1 MTDAGLDS
9 DDVDSFYEW
18 EEADMS
24 MTETSFKRMTLETSP
39 DKNVL
44 NHVKDFEKSERYSID
59 FDCNRSPW
67 DRLSDWIQCICVV
80 TFDLELGQAVEAV
93 YPEGVELS
101 EQEKINYCYLAF
113 PDSNSGCM
121 GDTQFFFRVRHKPP
135 IPDEKS
141 PLSSNKLTR
150 RSPLYYLSKLHTYYN
165 QNCLPTLSID
175 PMFMWGFVYFRQV
188 KDKSLK
194 RGYFQKS
201 VVVTTKL
208 PFPDFFSKLCG
219 VIAPYYFDDRNPDLH
234 AICREIDGW
243 PAPLPGQTI
252 SLGILGTSIQLTI
265 PASNGINRIGTPI
278 LSAESPSGTP
288 NSDMSPPSSIL
299 SLSMCRTMIAR
310 VEPSLFQPLC
320 SLLPYIHLLW
330 ELMLTGEPVVVM
342 ASSPD
347 ACSRL
352 VVALVSLISPLTYCS
367 DYRPFFTIH
376 DTEFKEYTSKTQS
389 PPSITLGVTNPFF
402 SKALSHWPNVI
413 KVADFVGDVSDP
425 TSRLKKVLNLKQL
438 ESKPGVCTHY
448 KPYLKRDKAF
458 IKKLLKGVQMG
469 RPAEVQDALLRRHF
483 IELTQSFVIPL
494 ERYMAKLMPLQK
506 SVTAFKAV
514 PVLRPF
520 SKEAFLTSLEDHG
533 PQLTSGVKGDWIGL
547 YEKFL
552 KSQNFAGWL
561 SNRHE
566 DMTRKLQALQL
577 EAFCQ
582 TDLLLWSH
590 GKKEVEL
597 VDMVLKIKEK
607 LQRCDCP
614 VNPIPLCD
622 EVRAKLRYQLE
633 SLVSSLP
640 EDLKLVLSTS

>member
-80 TFDLELGQAVEAV
+80 TFDLELGQAVEKSKMKRFLLYTIQILHVTFFLLDKAV

-252 SLGILGTSIQLTI
+252 SLGILGTS
-265 PASNGINRIGTPI
+265 
-278 LSAESPSGTP
+278 TP

-310 VEPSLFQPLC
+310 VDPSLFQPLC

-402 SKALSHWPNVI
+402 SKALR
-413 KVADFVGDVSDP
+413 DVSDP

-458 IKKLLKGVQMG
+458 IKKLLK
-469 RPAEVQDALLRRHF
+469 
-483 IELTQSFVIPL
+483 
-494 ERYMAKLMPLQK
+494 
-506 SVTAFKAV
+506 AV

-533 PQLTSGVKGDWIGL
+533 PQLTSVDI
-547 YEKFL
+547 
-552 KSQNFAGWL
+552 Q
-561 SNRHE
+561 
-566 DMTRKLQALQL
+566 DLQL
-577 EAFCQ
+577 RFLTRMDHLNGITAAASSRITLSF
-582 TDLLLWSH
+582 
-590 GKKEVEL
+590 
-597 VDMVLKIKEK
+597 
-607 LQRCDCP
+607 
-614 VNPIPLCD
+614 
-622 EVRAKLRYQLE
+622 RA
-633 SLVSSLP
+633 
-640 EDLKLVLSTS
+640 